1 MVTKPFQE
9 MDELR
14 SKMITVLVDLADAA
28 RVVIRSDGTDRLS
41 IEQLRTA
48 LYAYNAWIGE
58 NEA

>member
-1 MVTKPFQE
+1 MLEE

-14 SKMITVLVDLADAA
+14 GKMIVVLVDLADAA
-28 RVVIRSDGTDRLS
+28 RAVVRTDGTDRLS

-48 LYAYNAWIGE
+48 LYAYNLWIGE

>member
-1 MVTKPFQE
+1 MIEPFAE
-9 MDELR
+9 MDAYR
-14 SKMITVLVDLADAA
+14 SKMINVLVDLADAA
-28 RVVIRSDGTDRLS
+28 RVVISSDGTDRLS